1 MCKLERQHFLISTQV
16 KKRCEALY
24 LYVHLNETVEA
35 AEEYDT
41 QKLLKQ
47 AAFLSAQCAPFE
59 VEDSD

>member
-1 MCKLERQHFLISTQV
+1 M
-16 KKRCEALY
+16 AG
-24 LYVHLNETVEA
+24 VHLKYTENETVKA